1 MCYLFPSTFFFFW
14 LELKIWWMPV
24 AIIFL
29 YAWVSSKGEKHIEFE
44 VIQARYGIAKRSEHQ
59 HTCNMILSITC
70 HHCTGTDG
78 SLKFYHKKRQKWH
91 WKLSTNGHLLQ
102 ASPLSALDHSS
113 YFFPLITAF
122 LNKKKQE
129 IEDIT
134 NDLLTDNSFL
144 KPICFPKCILLALFA
159 TSHSPPLWSGSSR
172 ASLPLEF

>member
-1 MCYLFPSTFFFFW
+1 MHEFHQ
-14 LELKIWWMPV
+14 V
-24 AIIFL
+24 
-29 YAWVSSKGEKHIEFE
+29 GEKHIEFE
-44 VIQARYGIAKRSEHQ
+44 VIQARYSIAKRSEHQ

-70 HHCTGTDG
+70 HCTGTDG
-78 SLKFYHKKRQKWH
+78 SLKFYHKKRLNWH

-102 ASPLSALDHSS
+102 ASPLSALDRSS

-144 KPICFPKCILLALFA
+144 KPICFPKCSLLALFA